1 MEPENESRADIFNLI
16 PPRASD
22 KYERPK
28 EPEKSSKTE
37 LIEPAAKAE
46 GRHIHPATAMDL
58 SRLSIDNDGRLYWDG
73 KPVEVRRRL
82 MMSRQQVIGASIIA
96 FFIVVA
102 AIASAIQATATM
114 SNWACR
120 TGLSQCDAPA
130 APAPKPRPDIPA

>member
-1 MEPENESRADIFNLI
+1 
-16 PPRASD
+16 
-22 KYERPK
+22 
-28 EPEKSSKTE
+28 
-37 LIEPAAKAE
+37 
-46 GRHIHPATAMDL
+46 MDL
-58 SRLSIDNDGRLYWDG
+58 TRLSIDNDGRLYWDG

-120 TGLSQCDAPA
+120 TGLTQCDAPGASAKTAPRYSGLA
-130 APAPKPRPDIPA
+130 ATAATRRASDHRRRWLPCR